1 LETIQANAQLGGKY
15 VSRFTNRQSIQA
27 DLAQIEITLQAE
39 IERTGMEKFDPLLN
53 IDPVSM
59 VLPSPV
65 AILVISED
73 MPFVTALIASA
84 KDHQEDIGDAQKF
97 PLRSKPSIGELG
109 QFCEFLR

>member
-1 LETIQANAQLGGKY
+1 
-15 VSRFTNRQSIQA
+15 
-27 DLAQIEITLQAE
+27 
-39 IERTGMEKFDPLLN
+39 MEKFDPLLN

-84 KDHQEDIGDAQKF
+84 KDHQKDIGDAQKF
-97 PLRSKPSIGELG
+97 PLRSKPSVGELG

>member
-1 LETIQANAQLGGKY
+1 LETIQANAQFRGEY
-15 VSRFTNRQSIQA
+15 VARFTNRQSIQA